1 MIGAGNKTKSS
12 TGGQLIRMESPLRTV
27 ISSVVVVLLPA
38 GIGLFQGRSRLQD
51 VSSRIYLALPAKV
64 KACEEEVLTLTSLD

>member
-27 ISSVVVVLLPA
+27 ISSLVVALLPA
-38 GIGLFQGRSRLQD
+38 PTELGGRLGLEASHG
-51 VSSRIYLALPAKV
+51 
-64 KACEEEVLTLTSLD
+64 EGGE